1 MDHHYPSRY
10 PIFSLLLFIFLFSSF
25 RPFAQSTK
33 IMGKVS
39 DILTHEAIPFANV
52 YLKGTTIGTF
62 TDFEGN
68 FSIETKKPSDSLV
81 ASFLG
86 YITVSK
92 KIIKNK
98 FQTVNFELF
107 PNQYTL
113 AEVVIKP
120 GKNPAETL
128 WEKVLENKKN
138 NDREKLDAYQYE
150 AYTKIQF
157 DANNLSEKFRNRRI
171 FKQFQF
177 IFDNVDTSTINGKA
191 YLPIFLSETVS
202 DVFYRKEPKAQREY
216 IKASK
221 ISGIENASISQFM
234 GDMIQNINIY
244 DTYLN
249 IFQKNFVNPMGVM
262 GLTFYKYYLIDSS
275 FIGNKWCYQV
285 MYKPRRKQEFTFTGK
300 VWITDSTY
308 AIKKVDMRMS
318 DDINMNFIN
327 DLVINQ
333 EYDLFENKYWM
344 ITKDQMVVD
353 FNIIEDAKSTM
364 GFYGHKTT
372 SYRNFELN
380 KPKNKEIYNTATN
393 IVISD
398 DALEKDENY
407 WLTTRHDS
415 LTRDEQT
422 IYKMVDTLKTLP
434 VFNTYVDIVK
444 MVTLGYW
451 IKGDFE
457 WGPVGSLYSFNK
469 IEGSRFK
476 IGGRTSNKFSKKIM
490 LDGHIAYGTKDQKF
504 KYGGG
509 FIYMIDKNPRRCF
522 GASYKHDNE
531 QLGQSLNAWGEDF
544 LFTSIIRRNPSD
556 KLSLVDHYNGYY
568 EHEWLTGFSNILS
581 FTHRNLFSIGS
592 TKFYRFANEM
602 QDTIRIN
609 NITTTEIGL
618 KTHLAYKERFVMGEF
633 ERMSLGAKY
642 PVLDI
647 DYAYGIPKFWDSDYE
662 YHRLQLRIT
671 DWYNIGTIG
680 WSKYIIEGGKIWGK
694 VPYPLLK
701 IHEGNETYWFDEMAF
716 NLMNYNEFVSNT
728 YASFYYTHHFV
739 GFFLNKIPLMRKLKW
754 REVGFVKGVM
764 GTVDDKILKYA
775 AFPKDQTFTLEKP
788 YFEAGVGIENILK
801 FIRVDAVW
809 RLSYYDHPDINKF
822 GIMISMWFDF

>member
-1 MDHHYPSRY
+1 
-10 PIFSLLLFIFLFSSF
+10 
-25 RPFAQSTK
+25 
-33 IMGKVS
+33 MGKII
-39 DILTHEAIPFANV
+39 DAQTREPIPFANV

-68 FSIETKKPSDSLV
+68 FSIDTKKASDSIA

-86 YITVSK
+86 YITVTK

-98 FQTVNFELF
+98 FQTINFELF
-107 PNQYTL
+107 PNKLTL
-113 AEVVIKP
+113 ATVEIHP
-120 GKNPAETL
+120 GKNPAEVL
-128 WEKVLENKKN
+128 WEKLLANRKN
-138 NDREKLDAYQYE
+138 NDMDKLNYYEYE

-171 FKQFQF
+171 FKPFQF

-202 DVFYRKEPKAQREY
+202 DIYFRKEPKSQREY

-221 ISGIENASISQFM
+221 VSGIENESISQFL

-244 DTYLN
+244 DNYLT
-249 IFQKNFVNPMGVM
+249 IFQKNFVNPAGSS
-262 GLTFYKYYLIDSS
+262 GLVFYKYYLVDSS
-275 FIGNKWCYQV
+275 FVGNQWCYQV
-285 MYKPRRKQEFTFTGK
+285 MFKPRRKQEFTFTGK
-300 VWITDSTY
+300 IWIHDSTY

-333 EYDLFENKYWM
+333 EYNRFENKYWM

-353 FNIIEDAKSTM
+353 FNIVEDAKSTM

-372 SYRNFELN
+372 SYKNFVFDTPREN
-380 KPKNKEIYNTATN
+380 KIYTTPTN
-393 IVISD
+393 IVIAD
-398 DALEKDENY
+398 DALKKSNNF
-407 WLTTRHDS
+407 WHTARHDS

-451 IKGDFE
+451 IKGNFE

-469 IEGSRFK
+469 IEGNRFK
-476 IGGRTSNKFSKKIM
+476 IGGRTSNKFSTKIM
-490 LDGHIAYGTKDQKF
+490 LDGHVAYGTKDEKF

-509 FIYMIDKNPRRCF
+509 FIYMFDKNPRRAM
-522 GASYKHDNE
+522 GASFKHDNE

-556 KLSLVDHYNGYY
+556 KLSLVDHYHAYY
-568 EHEWLTGFSNILS
+568 EHEWMTGFSNTVL
-581 FTHRNLFSIGS
+581 FTHRNLFSIGE
-592 TKFYRFANEM
+592 TKFYRYVNGK
-602 QDTIRIN
+602 QDTIN
-609 NITTTEIGL
+609 SITTTEIGL

-633 ERMSLGAKY
+633 ERISLGAQY

-647 DYAYGIPKFWDSDYE
+647 DYAYGIPHALQSNYE

-671 DWYNIGTIG
+671 DWYNIGTFG
-680 WSKYIIEGGKIWGK
+680 WSKYSIEGGKIWGK

-701 IHEGNETYWFDEMAF
+701 IHEGNETYWFDDMAF

-754 REVGFVKGVM
+754 REVGFIKGVM
-764 GTVDDKILKYA
+764 GTVDEKNKNYA
-775 AFPKDQTFTLEKP
+775 AFPKGTYTLDKP
-788 YFEAGVGIENILK
+788 YFEAGVGVENILK
-801 FIRVDAVW
+801 FIRIDAVW
-809 RLSYYDHPDINKF
+809 RLSYYDHPEINKF
-822 GIMISMWFDF
+822 GVMVSMWFDF